1 MHYICSYIKHFDM
14 ITHSLCTVLFTTD
27 NLVNGRMPQP
37 CGGQKQYDVSCHTA
51 TGRIIPLSLSFQEK
65 RIMRR
70 VYIGALEQPRASHF
84 LYLDISLF

>member
-1 MHYICSYIKHFDM
+1 MATYVDGYTKFVLVSGSVLSGNERALCSR
-14 ITHSLCTVLFTTD
+14 ITRGRQTD
-27 NLVNGRMPQP
+27 
-37 CGGQKQYDVSCHTA
+37 YDVSCHTA

-70 VYIGALEQPRASHF
+70 VYIGALEQPRASRF